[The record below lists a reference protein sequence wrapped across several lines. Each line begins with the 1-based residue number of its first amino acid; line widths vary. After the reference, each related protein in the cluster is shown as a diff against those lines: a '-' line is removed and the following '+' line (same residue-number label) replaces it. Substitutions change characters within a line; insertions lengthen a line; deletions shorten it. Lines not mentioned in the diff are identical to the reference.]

1 MPTFAQLREQV
12 HTALEAAR
20 REVVTI
26 MEAKGHPLS
35 LVIDRMAVLDNDDL
49 TGWSTQWRQQ
59 EVSGLRNHAVQ
70 VDIGDDTVPG
80 RVLGLRPQLL
90 PLAERL
96 DHESDLGTRPAWLYP
111 ASSGADAILTRYV
124 VPLAMRYLIGL
135 RTLAQDE
142 DALIDSLTTE
152 LLQLIEPDSVSQ
164 LRQLPLA
171 GIGVDAQYAHRDVT
185 IRPLTELERGTIA
198 RRDTVNMD
206 DITAQVGEFQPS
218 VNHIF
223 VSPRVLVEITTTR
236 PRSDMNDQSTLARRV
251 ALAILLDGHEIAGH
265 GVVRAFDLPIW
276 ASPGI
281 SGQPLPLG
289 ESLTGEVAILTEADW
304 KRIVDLAL
312 KIPDFGPSETS
323 RQEIVLQRLLRGFGA
338 SWQDAGFLD
347 FVVCLEAAL
356 LGVDRDELTY
366 RFKLYGSLFLRDR
379 YDPKETFDRLGK
391 IYKVRSKLVHGSPVA
406 PTTYQEVRK
415 DAKELALAV
424 VKKCVGDGWPSK
436 DVLNEIALSTDM
448 VPTDENAA

>member
-1 MPTFAQLREQV
+1 MPTFAQLREPV

-20 REVVTI
+20 REVVTR

-49 TGWSTQWRQQ
+49 TGWSTEWRQH

-96 DHESDLGTRPAWLYP
+96 DQESDLGTRPAWLYP
-111 ASSGADAILTRYV
+111 ESSGVDPILTRYV

-142 DALIDSLTTE
+142 DALINSLTTE

-218 VNHIF
+218 INHIF

-236 PRSDMNDQSTLARRV
+236 PRSEMNDQSTLARRV

-265 GVVRAFDLPIW
+265 GIVRAFDLPIW

-304 KRIVDLAL
+304 ERIVDLAL

-406 PTTYQEVRK
+406 PATYQEVRK
-415 DAKELALAV
+415 DAKELAVAV
-424 VKKCVGDGWPSK
+424 VKKCVEDGWPSR
-436 DVLNEIALSTDM
+436 DALNEIALSTDA
-448 VPTDENAA
+448 VPTDDTAA

>member
-1 MPTFAQLREQV
+1 MPTFAQLREQA
-12 HTALEAAR
+12 HTALEGAR
-20 REVVTI
+20 REVVTR
-26 MEAKGHPLS
+26 MEAHGHPLS
-35 LVIDRMAVLDNDDL
+35 LVMDRMAVLDNDDL

-90 PLAERL
+90 PLAEWL

-142 DALIDSLTTE
+142 DALIDSLTTD

-171 GIGVDAQYAHRDVT
+171 GIGVDTQYAHRDVT

-218 VNHIF
+218 MNHIF

-289 ESLTGEVAILTEADW
+289 DSLTGEVAILTEADW
-304 KRIVDLAL
+304 TRIVDLAL

-366 RFKLYGSLFLRDR
+366 RFKLYGSLFLRDL
-379 YDPKETFDRLGK
+379 YDPKETFGRLGK

-415 DAKELALAV
+415 DAKELAVTV
-424 VKKCVGDGWPSK
+424 VKKCVEDGWPSR
-436 DVLNEIALSTDM
+436 DVLNEMALSADVIATEEA
-448 VPTDENAA
+448 V